1 MTLQDKLKEIFQD
14 AIRARWSELEPF
26 MLEQV
31 VASAQTTYRYNNII
45 SDSMVKSLL
54 ENATLELGK
63 TKFSKAL
70 SAIAEHDSRRVIRER
85 LKRRG
90 LSETLLFPD
99 EIES

>member
-26 MLEQV
+26 ILEQV
-31 VASAQTTYRYNNII
+31 VANATHTFRMNNSVSHETI
-45 SDSMVKSLL
+45 KALL
-54 ENATLELGK
+54 EEEIINLGK

-70 SAIAEHDSRRVIRER
+70 TAIAEHDAKKVIRER
-85 LKRRG
+85 LKKRNITE
-90 LSETLLFPD
+90 SFLFSD